1 MSTATVGLSRVTAAA
16 LTADRCC
23 ANSNTFLMQLY
34 DVGMSSMLVQEAYS
48 LAHLADAIGRPEA
61 AMLRERGDAMSALIG
76 DYLWDEQGQIFTN
89 KFVNNSFYRRI
100 SPTSFYAL
108 QTSGPNDTQASLM
121 MEQWLHSP
129 EHFCI
134 SPNGDFAG
142 NKDTCYWGLPSIQ
155 AADPAYPPLG
165 YWRGYVCAPPAAC
178 PYSPLAVVTRRRRV
192 HRGPDGAAHLLV
204 AAELRSRAGGAQ
216 GQEGAGQAD
225 GRAHDVAVER
235 APPHLRELQ
244 PAQVSPAMHQPAA

>member
-108 QTSGPNDTQASLM
+108 QT
-121 MEQWLHSP
+121 
-129 EHFCI
+129 
-134 SPNGDFAG
+134 
-142 NKDTCYWGLPSIQ
+142 K
-155 AADPAYPPLG
+155 AAMTP
-165 YWRGYVCAPPAAC
+165 
-178 PYSPLAVVTRRRRV
+178 RRV
-192 HRGPDGAAHLLV
+192 
-204 AAELRSRAGGAQ
+204 
-216 GQEGAGQAD
+216 
-225 GRAHDVAVER
+225 
-235 APPHLRELQ
+235 
-244 PAQVSPAMHQPAA
+244 

>member
-1 MSTATVGLSRVTAAA
+1 MSTSTATVGLSCVTVAA

-61 AMLRERGDAMSALIG
+61 AMLRERGDAMSALIS

-108 QTSGPNDTQASLM
+108 QTLAANDSQATLM
-121 MEQWLHSP
+121 MEKWLQSP
-129 EHFCI
+129 DHFCI
-134 SPNGDFAG
+134 AKEGDFAG
-142 NKDTCYWGLPSIQ
+142 NNDSCYWGLPSIQ

-178 PYSPLAVVTRRRRV
+178 RPFA
-192 HRGPDGAAHLLV
+192 
-204 AAELRSRAGGAQ
+204 LRPS
-216 GQEGAGQAD
+216 
-225 GRAHDVAVER
+225 
-235 APPHLRELQ
+235 
-244 PAQVSPAMHQPAA
+244 